1 LIRLSLLGL
10 VLVASACTSKPEGA
24 AVEPSEE
31 AVVPPPE
38 IDIEEQVARA
48 AVIEHLTG
56 EWERPPLVVGLSDVS
71 RTSYRLD
78 PNAMPLSLPAE
89 LRALSFETWAAFAR
103 RNALAAPVDTAR
115 LGRVAGSIDPDRLG
129 SMFSGGP
136 HAGWE
141 AFHAA
146 YPDAGGF
153 VVVSRV
159 GISPDGAQALVY
171 ASRHRSP
178 VRASGGWW
186 LLRREGGEWVV
197 EASVAE
203 WVA

>member
-1 LIRLSLLGL
+1 M
-10 VLVASACTSKPEGA
+10 
-24 AVEPSEE
+24 EPSEE
-31 AVVPPPE
+31 AVVSPPE
-38 IDIEEQVARA
+38 IDIEEQGARA
-48 AVIEHLTG
+48 AVIDHLTG

-78 PNAMPLSLPAE
+78 PDAMPLSLPAE
-89 LRALSFETWAAFAR
+89 LPALSFETWAAFAR
-103 RNALAAPVDTAR
+103 RNASAAPVDTAH
-115 LGRVAGSIDPDRLG
+115 LGRVAGTIEPDSLQ
-129 SMFSGGP
+129 SLFSDGP

-153 VVVSRV
+153 VIASRV
-159 GISPDGAQALVY
+159 GISPDGSQVLVY
-171 ASRHRSP
+171 ASRHWSP

-186 LLRREGGEWVV
+186 LLRREGNGWAI
-197 EASVAE
+197 EASVVE